1 MRVIS
6 QLLLTFL
13 LTGCWQIAFVAA
25 AVALSARLLRQ
36 SAMRLQHLLWVSAL
50 VLSFCLPFVTSVF
63 VSSDGTFAS
72 AVRLQQSSAFPVP
85 IGLPEADQANAF
97 KPLPNTNS
105 AVRINGNLAAVLL
118 TLYVLFL
125 GYRGVRL
132 FRAWQRTRRIKR
144 SARIVELSES
154 LRRIIEE
161 CQTAFQI
168 TPVSVHCSNSVSV
181 PITVGVRKPLVI
193 LPEELLREADDEVLA
208 SSIGH
213 EIVHVRRRDYL
224 LNLIYEFLYLPLSF
238 HPAAALVRR
247 RINQTRELCC
257 DELVADRLVQA
268 DVYARSLVRLAGSAP
283 QLRNLAPT
291 TSVGIA
297 DADILE
303 VRIMSLLN
311 RSETSGPGKK

>member
-13 LTGCWQIAFVAA
+13 LNARWQIAFVGA
-25 AVALSARLLRQ
+25 ALS
-36 SAMRLQHLLWVSAL
+36 
-50 VLSFCLPFVTSVF
+50 
-63 VSSDGTFAS
+63 
-72 AVRLQQSSAFPVP
+72 
-85 IGLPEADQANAF
+85 
-97 KPLPNTNS
+97 
-105 AVRINGNLAAVLL
+105 
-118 TLYVLFL
+118 L

-154 LRRIIEE
+154 LQRIIEE
-161 CQTAFQI
+161 CQIAFQI
-168 TPVSVHCSNSVSV
+168 TPFSVLCSDSVCV

-193 LPEELLREADDEVLA
+193 LPEELLREADDDILA
-208 SSIGH
+208 SAIGH
-213 EIVHVRRRDYL
+213 EIVHVWRRDYL

-247 RINQTRELCC
+247 RINQTRELLC
-257 DELVADRLVQA
+257 DELVTERLLKA

-283 QLRNLAPT
+283 LRGLAPT
-291 TSVGIA
+291 TTVAIA

-303 VRIMSLLN
+303 VRIMSL
-311 RSETSGPGKK
+311 